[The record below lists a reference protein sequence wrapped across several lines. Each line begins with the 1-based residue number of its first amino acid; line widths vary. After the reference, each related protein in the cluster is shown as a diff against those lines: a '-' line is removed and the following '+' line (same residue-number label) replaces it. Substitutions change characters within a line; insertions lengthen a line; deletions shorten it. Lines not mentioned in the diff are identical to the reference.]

1 MTNAVSE
8 EKWTE
13 IKITVAT
20 NDIETAG
27 NIANMVVPYGIYI
40 EDYSALEAETME
52 IAHIDL
58 IEENLLKKDRTK
70 GIIHVYVNPHENPL
84 EATSF
89 IKDRLDGEGIEHSID
104 VGDCLTEDWQ
114 NNWKQYYHAMPIGE
128 KLLIRPL
135 WENDFDAGGR
145 KVLNIEPGLAF
156 GTGSHPTTK
165 LCLET
170 LEGYINSNSTVL
182 DIGCGSGIL
191 SIASLLLGAKSALG
205 VDIDALAVKT
215 AVSNARENGFDEPVF
230 TAVQGNLSD
239 KVSGKFNV
247 VVANIVADVIMQF
260 NTQVGNFLTDDGVYI
275 TGGIIENR
283 EDEVLASFAKNNFE
297 VISRAENNGWLVFVL
312 KKLCASE

>member
-58 IEENLLKKDRTK
+58 IEESLLKKDRTK

-312 KKLCASE
+312 KKAVC

>member
-1 MTNAVSE
+1 MGMTNAVSE

-58 IEENLLKKDRTK
+58 IEESLLKKDRTK

-260 NTQVGNFLTDDGVYI
+260 NTQVGKFLTDDGVYI

-312 KKLCASE
+312 KKAVC